1 MADSDATG
9 LDLAGID
16 FTAMTPDEFAALVR
30 DMPKA
35 QLAET
40 MAGSLRR
47 PVLDEVFSRMCDRL
61 RADRAATLTALVR
74 WRITGAPD
82 GGADVYEQTIADGTC
97 TVGPASD
104 AEPRLT
110 ITTDAVTFLKL
121 VSGNAS
127 GPALFMTRKL
137 KLSGDLALGAGL
149 TGYFDIPR
157 AR

>member
-1 MADSDATG
+1 MAD
-9 LDLAGID
+9 LDLAGLD
-16 FTAMTPDEFAALVR
+16 FAAMTPDEFAALVR
-30 DMPKA
+30 DTPRR
-35 QLAET
+35 QLADA
-40 MAGSLRR
+40 MSGPLRR
-47 PVLDEVFSRMCDRL
+47 AVLDEVFSRMSSRL
-61 RADRAATLTALVR
+61 RAERAANLTALVR
-74 WRITGAPD
+74 WRLTGAPD
-82 GGADVYEQTIADGTC
+82 DGTDVYDQTIANGTC
-97 TVGPASD
+97 TVGPATD

-137 KLSGDLALGAGL
+137 RLSGDLALGAGL